1 MSEFFFFF
9 EQKTAYELRI
19 SDWSSDVCSSD
30 LSGSGFSRSGLRGGL
45 LLRRFLR
52 ETQVAQARHPLI
64 ALALR
69 LFLLLDDLVVFLVA
83 GGEVLLGPR
92 LVRLPH
98 VGIPSF
104 LDRSRAKLAAPRS
117 APRRIQRPL
126 GIPLPDLSAGR
137 FSRPETS
144 TAPKLT
150 WGRCR
155 FGQSMTEMF
164 SADDL
169 PFFPGCSS

>member
-1 MSEFFFFF
+1 MGRALSRAARFRSRSRAVGMDLRQTRGSFFRGVRLF
-9 EQKTAYELRI
+9 RR
-19 SDWSSDVCSSD
+19 

-92 LVRLPH
+92 LVRLPKD
-98 VGIPSF
+98 GLLSF
-104 LDRSRAKLAAPRS
+104 LDTDRK
-117 APRRIQRPL
+117 
-126 GIPLPDLSAGR
+126 
-137 FSRPETS
+137 S
-144 TAPKLT
+144 TRQNT
-150 WGRCR
+150 
-155 FGQSMTEMF
+155 
-164 SADDL
+164 
-169 PFFPGCSS
+169 